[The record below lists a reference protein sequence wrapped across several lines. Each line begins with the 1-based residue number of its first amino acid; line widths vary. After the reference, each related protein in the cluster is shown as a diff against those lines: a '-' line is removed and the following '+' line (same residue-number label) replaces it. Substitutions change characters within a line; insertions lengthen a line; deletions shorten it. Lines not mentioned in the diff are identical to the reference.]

1 MAGEQGIVYATP
13 SDGDQPSQVY
23 YRPYDSWSTQADW
36 TVNLLPGE
44 EALTVAVGG
53 SSGDGMG
60 SVIVATSKGYV
71 RFLSGSGIQRYLWRT
86 GEEMVTMAAGKDA
99 VMLVYREGGTSL
111 DCEPESE

>member
-86 GEEMVTMAAGKDA
+86 GEDMVTMAAGKDA

-111 DCEPESE
+111 DGEPESE